1 MDRRNIMMEAHQ
13 GNLANLWAV
22 GGKQS
27 EIIHVERERFFY
39 RFCPQCG
46 WQLTGKFSTCPRCG
60 ADMSLKRC
68 SYCEGEVPA
77 NEENCPRCS
86 APLE

>member
-1 MDRRNIMMEAHQ
+1 MSKGHQ
-13 GNLANLWAV
+13 GDLANLWAV

-27 EIIHVERERFFY
+27 EIIHAERERFFY

-46 WQLTGKFSTCPRCG
+46 WQLTGKFSTCPRCS
-60 ADMSLKRC
+60 ADLRIKVC
-68 SYCEGEVPA
+68 PYCRGEIPA
-77 NEENCPRCS
+77 NKGVCPRCS